1 MIITDLEFGL
11 ILTLIFALFIKGL
24 KKKEEPEVFFSLDK
38 SMSVG
43 LKGISCIL
51 ILIAHF
57 IICTIG
63 MTIIAYPGC
72 IFLKYAVILGL
83 I

>member
-38 SMSVG
+38 PMSVG
-43 LKGISCIL
+43 LKGISASLFLLRI
-51 ILIAHF
+51 F

>member
-43 LKGISCIL
+43 LKGSKL
-51 ILIAHF
+51 PKL
-57 IICTIG
+57 
-63 MTIIAYPGC
+63 AY
-72 IFLKYAVILGL
+72 
-83 I
+83 